1 MKRKK
6 SKMPADGHLELVV
19 HIGSHKTGTT
29 AIQDAALQRS
39 ADLLASGILYPAEC
53 SYFRDAQHSRLAGL
67 MKSGRVKQVQRFL
80 GAAAQNAR
88 SLGAST
94 VFLSGEEL
102 WTLSPRSVARF
113 HQLAEQLFDSIR
125 IVCVIRKDRDRIL
138 SNFKHFLRH
147 DRSRSLK
154 EFVRHNKMM
163 WPARDIWHKEFA
175 GKLAILDYE
184 DLSDDLVPKF
194 FRASLACEINF
205 NPRSNVSF
213 DMLSLAINHVFLK
226 DWAGEDIEAVLWDY
240 FLKFNTFP
248 QMPIEL
254 TAVNELE
261 GFFIRSSVGG
271 QLDANKPPAYDPIEI
286 CERMIYLF
294 TSLRGAFQKR
304 NGPQASEQ

>member
-1 MKRKK
+1 MQN
-6 SKMPADGHLELVV
+6 DGHLELVV

-29 AIQDAALQRS
+29 AIQEAALQRS
-39 ADLLASGILYPAEC
+39 ADLLASGIFYPAEC
-53 SYFRDAQHSRLAGL
+53 SYFRDAQHSRLADL
-67 MKSGRVKQVQRFL
+67 MKRGRVKQVQRFL
-80 GAAAQNAR
+80 AAAAKNAR
-88 SLGAST
+88 SFGATT

-154 EFVRHNKMM
+154 EFLRNNKMM
-163 WPARDIWHKEFA
+163 WPARDIWHNEFA
-175 GKLAILDYE
+175 GKLVVLNYE
-184 DLSDDLVPKF
+184 DLSGNLVPEF
-194 FRASLACEINF
+194 FRASLACEISL

-226 DWAGEDIEAVLWDY
+226 DWAGEDIEAALWDY
-240 FLKFNTFP
+240 FCEFKAFP
-248 QMPIEL
+248 EMPIEL
-254 TAVNELE
+254 AAANELE
-261 GFFIRSSVGG
+261 NFFIRNSADRQSG
-271 QLDANKPPAYDPIEI
+271 DYTPPAYDPIEI

-294 TSLRGAFQKR
+294 TSLRSVFQKR
-304 NGPQASEQ
+304 YGQHNPVNINTA